1 LDCRK
6 CFTRCCAILLKPS
19 TSHMPV
25 LQVLPGDFT
34 TVRRAQSLILE
45 SALLVVVPQ
54 CYPSTS
60 HLPVLQVCHPLP
72 VSVKRSAEQQGQVAS
87 IPTHITHKSRATRH
101 QVRIIRIQKDQPE
114 PHHGSG
120 ILKKAESNAPTTPL
134 LGIVI
139 LAQVQTASALLALDW
154 GVIYASHSSTFTL
167 STRPIRVSAVPYR
180 QLSSIR

>member
-1 LDCRK
+1 VLFWGLAHVPITFLPGVFIAESAVLDCRK
-6 CFTRCCAILLKPS
+6 CFTRCCAILLK
-19 TSHMPV
+19 
-25 LQVLPGDFT
+25 
-34 TVRRAQSLILE
+34 
-45 SALLVVVPQ
+45 
-54 CYPSTS
+54 PSTS